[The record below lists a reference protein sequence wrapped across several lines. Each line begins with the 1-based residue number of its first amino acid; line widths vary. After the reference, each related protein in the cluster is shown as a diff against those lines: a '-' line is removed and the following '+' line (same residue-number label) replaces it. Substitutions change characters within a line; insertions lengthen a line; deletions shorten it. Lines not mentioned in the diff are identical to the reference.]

1 MPNPETNARA
11 TCSICQRPMT
21 IAKGETRGSPMHG
34 QCWLDRLR
42 EQWRAETRPKAKAHL
57 EMMGK
62 AVAKSLAEYH
72 EKG

>member
-1 MPNPETNARA
+1 
-11 TCSICQRPMT
+11 MT